1 MSRGSIHRT
10 RLFGANKY
18 APLIRIFRK
27 EENLRMKV
35 LVIGSGGREHT
46 LVWKITQSP
55 KVSKVYCAPGNAG
68 ISRLAQCV
76 NIDADSIEK
85 LVDFAQKEKIDLT
98 VVGPELP
105 LSRGI
110 VNEFNQQGLRIFGPS
125 KEAAEIESSK
135 VFSKYLLKKYNI
147 PTANYQVFQNIEKAL
162 DDIKKQTF
170 PLVIKADGL
179 AAGKG
184 VFIVKNLSQAKDA
197 LNALMEEKKFGEAGR
212 QVIIEEFLEG
222 EEVSILAFC
231 DGKTVIPMVS
241 SQDHKK
247 IFDNDLGPN
256 TGGMGAYSPVPF
268 YPDEFEKRVL
278 EEILKP
284 TVKGLQNEGK
294 EYKGVL
300 YAGLILTKEGPKV
313 LEFNAR
319 FGDPETQV
327 ILPRLKTDL
336 IDILNAV
343 IDSTLHKINI
353 QWEDNAAV
361 CVVVASG
368 GYPEKYQ
375 KGKVISGLE
384 KLEKMKDMIA
394 FHAGTKFQE
403 GRVVTS
409 GGRVLGITA
418 WDETISKAKEKAY
431 KGVNEIYFEDMY
443 YRKDIA
449 AKAIKEKNK

>member
-1 MSRGSIHRT
+1 
-10 RLFGANKY
+10 
-18 APLIRIFRK
+18 
-27 EENLRMKV
+27 MKV
-35 LVIGSGGREHT
+35 LVIGSGGREHA

-55 KVSKVYCAPGNAG
+55 KVSQVYCAPGNAG

-85 LVDFAQKEKIDLT
+85 LIDFAQKEKIDLT

-110 VNEFNQQGLRIFGPS
+110 VNEFNKQGLRIFGPS
-125 KEAAEIESSK
+125 KEAAKIESSK

-147 PTANYQVFQNIEKAL
+147 PTANYQVFQNSEKAL
-162 DDIKKQTF
+162 DYIKQKTF

-184 VFIVKNLSQAKDA
+184 VFIVKNLLEAKDA

-222 EEVSILAFC
+222 EELSILAFC
-231 DGKTVIPMVS
+231 DGKTVVPMVS

-268 YPDEFEKRVL
+268 YPDELEKRVL

-284 TVKGLQNEGK
+284 TVKGLRNEGK

-353 QWEDNAAV
+353 QWEDNAVV

-368 GYPEKYQ
+368 GYPGKYQ

-384 KLEKMKDMIA
+384 RLEKMKNMIA
-394 FHAGTKFQE
+394 FHAGTKFQDNQ
-403 GRVVTS
+403 VITS

-418 WDETISKAKEKAY
+418 WDETISKAKERAY
-431 KGVNEIYFEDMY
+431 KGVKEIYFEDMY

-449 AKAIKEKNK
+449 AKAIKEKNKCPK

>member
-1 MSRGSIHRT
+1 
-10 RLFGANKY
+10 
-18 APLIRIFRK
+18 
-27 EENLRMKV
+27 MKV
-35 LVIGSGGREHT
+35 LVIGSGGREHA

-55 KVSKVYCAPGNAG
+55 KISQIYCAPGNAG
-68 ISRLAQCV
+68 ISKLAQCV
-76 NIDADSIEK
+76 NINADSIDK
-85 LVDFAQKEKIDLT
+85 LVDFAQEEKIDLT
-98 VVGPELP
+98 IVGPELP
-105 LSRGI
+105 LSNGI
-110 VNEFNQQGLRIFGPS
+110 VNEFNRKGLRVFGPS
-125 KEAAEIESSK
+125 KKATEIESSK
-135 VFSKYLLKKYNI
+135 VFSKYLMKKYNI
-147 PTANYQVFQNIEKAL
+147 PTANYEVFQNSEKAF
-162 DDIKKQTF
+162 DYIKQQAF

-184 VFIVKNLSQAKDA
+184 VFIVKDLLQARDA
-197 LNALMEEKKFGEAGR
+197 LDALMEEKKFGEAGR

-231 DGKTVIPMVS
+231 DGKTIVPMVS

-247 IFDNDLGPN
+247 IFDNDRGLN

-268 YPDEFEKRVL
+268 YLNEFKKKVL

-284 TVKGLQNEGK
+284 TVKGLQSEGR
-294 EYKGVL
+294 EYKGVI
-300 YAGLILTKEGPKV
+300 YAGLVLTKQGPKV

-327 ILPRLKTDL
+327 VLPKLKTDL

-343 IDSTLHKINI
+343 IEGTLHKINI
-353 QWEDNAAV
+353 EWEDNAAV

-368 GYPEKYQ
+368 GYPGKYQ

-384 KLEKMKDMIA
+384 RLEKMKDIIV
-394 FHAGTKFQE
+394 FHAGTKFQDDKII
-403 GRVVTS
+403 TS

-418 WDETISKAKEKAY
+418 WDETISKAKERAY
-431 KGVNEIYFEDMY
+431 KGVKEIYFEDMY

-449 AKAIKEKNK
+449 SKAIK

>member
-1 MSRGSIHRT
+1 
-10 RLFGANKY
+10 
-18 APLIRIFRK
+18 
-27 EENLRMKV
+27 MKV
-35 LVIGSGGREHT
+35 LVIGSGGREHA

-55 KVSKVYCAPGNAG
+55 KVSQIYCAPGNAG
-68 ISRLAQCV
+68 ISKFAQCI
-76 NIDADSIEK
+76 NINADNIEK
-85 LVDFAQKEKIDLT
+85 LVDFAQEEKIDLT

-105 LSRGI
+105 LSKGI
-110 VNEFNQQGLRIFGPS
+110 VNEFNRKGLRIFGPS
-125 KEAAEIESSK
+125 KEATEIESSK
-135 VFSKYLLKKYNI
+135 VFSKYLMKKYNI
-147 PTANYQVFQNIEKAL
+147 PTANYEVFQNSEKAF
-162 DDIKKQTF
+162 DYIKQQTF

-184 VFIVKNLSQAKDA
+184 VFIVKNLSQAEDA
-197 LNALMEEKKFGEAGR
+197 LNTLMKKKTFGEAGR
-212 QVIIEEFLEG
+212 QIVIEEFLEG

-231 DGKTVIPMVS
+231 DGKTVVPMVS

-247 IFDNDLGPN
+247 IFDNNQGPN

-268 YPDEFEKRVL
+268 YPNEFKKTVL

-284 TVKGLQNEGK
+284 TVKGLQSEGR

-300 YAGLILTKEGPKV
+300 YAGLVLTKEGPKV

-336 IDILNAV
+336 VDILNAV
-343 IDSTLHKINI
+343 IEETLHKINI
-353 QWEDNAAV
+353 EWEDNAAV

-368 GYPEKYQ
+368 GYPGKYQ
-375 KGKVISGLE
+375 KEKVISGLGR
-384 KLEKMKDMIA
+384 LEKMKDIIV
-394 FHAGTKFQE
+394 FHAGTKLQD
-403 GRVVTS
+403 GKVITS

-418 WDETISKAKEKAY
+418 WDETISKAKERAY
-431 KGVNEIYFEDMY
+431 KGVKEIYFEDMY

-449 AKAIKEKNK
+449 VKAIK

>member
-1 MSRGSIHRT
+1 
-10 RLFGANKY
+10 
-18 APLIRIFRK
+18 
-27 EENLRMKV
+27 MKV

-46 LVWKITQSP
+46 LIWKINQSP
-55 KVSKVYCAPGNAG
+55 KVSQIYCAPGNAG
-68 ISRLAQCV
+68 ISQLAQCININADNIEELV
-76 NIDADSIEK
+76 N
-85 LVDFAQKEKIDLT
+85 FANKEKIDLT

-105 LSRGI
+105 LSKGI
-110 VNEFNQQGLRIFGPS
+110 VNEFNRWGLKIFGPS
-125 KEAAEIESSK
+125 QEAAEIESSK
-135 VFSKYLLKKYNI
+135 VFSKYLMKKYNI
-147 PTANYQVFQNIEKAL
+147 PTANYEVFQNSEEAL
-162 DDIKKQTF
+162 DYIKQQTF

-184 VFIVKNLSQAKDA
+184 VFIVKNLDQVVDA
-197 LNALMEEKKFGEAGR
+197 LNTLMEEKKFGEAGR
-212 QVIIEEFLEG
+212 QIVVEEFLEG

-231 DGKTVIPMVS
+231 DGKAVVPMIS

-247 IFDNDLGPN
+247 IFDNDQGPN

-268 YPDEFEKRVL
+268 YTTEIKEKVCR
-278 EEILKP
+278 EILKP
-284 TVKGLQNEGK
+284 TVKGLRNEEK

-327 ILPRLKTDL
+327 VLPGLKTDL
-336 IDILNAV
+336 VDILNAV
-343 IDSTLHKINI
+343 IEETLHKINI
-353 QWEDNAAV
+353 EWEDNAAV

-368 GYPEKYQ
+368 GYPGKYP

-384 KLEKMKDMIA
+384 GLEKMKDIVV
-394 FHAGTKFQE
+394 FHAGTKLQD
-403 GRVVTS
+403 GKVITS

-418 WDETISKAKEKAY
+418 RDETISKAKERAY
-431 KGVNEIYFEDMY
+431 KGVKEIYFEDMY

-449 AKAIKEKNK
+449 SKAVK

>member
-1 MSRGSIHRT
+1 
-10 RLFGANKY
+10 
-18 APLIRIFRK
+18 
-27 EENLRMKV
+27 MKV

-55 KVSKVYCAPGNAG
+55 KVSQVYCAPGNAG
-68 ISRLAQCV
+68 ISRLAQSV

-110 VNEFNQQGLRIFGPS
+110 VNEFNKQGLRIFGPS

-147 PTANYQVFQNIEKAL
+147 PTANYEVFQNSEKAL
-162 DDIKKQTF
+162 AYIQQQTF

-184 VFIVKNLSQAKDA
+184 VFIVKNLLEARDA

-241 SQDHKK
+241 SQDYKK
-247 IFDNDLGPN
+247 VFDDDLGPN

-284 TVKGLQNEGK
+284 TIKGLQREGK

-343 IDSTLHKINI
+343 INSTLHKINI

-368 GYPEKYQ
+368 GYPGKYQ

-384 KLEKMKDMIA
+384 RLEKMKDIIA
-394 FHAGTKFQE
+394 FHAGTKFQDDQ
-403 GRVVTS
+403 VITS

-431 KGVNEIYFEDMY
+431 KAVKEINFEDMY

-449 AKAIKEKNK
+449 LKAIK

>member
-1 MSRGSIHRT
+1 
-10 RLFGANKY
+10 
-18 APLIRIFRK
+18 
-27 EENLRMKV
+27 MKV
-35 LVIGSGGREHT
+35 LVIGSRGREHT
-46 LVWKITQSP
+46 LVWKMTQSP
-55 KVSKVYCAPGNAG
+55 KVSQVYCAPGNAG

-85 LVDFAQKEKIDLT
+85 LVGFTKKEKIDLT

-105 LSRGI
+105 LSQGI
-110 VNEFNQQGLRIFGPS
+110 VNEFNQQGLKIFGPS

-135 VFSKYLLKKYNI
+135 VFSKYLLKKYHI
-147 PTANYQVFQNIEKAL
+147 PTANYQVFQNSEKAL
-162 DDIKKQTF
+162 NYIQQQTF

-184 VFIVKNLSQAKDA
+184 VFIVKNLLEARDA

-231 DGKTVIPMVS
+231 DGKTVVPMVS

-247 IFDNDLGPN
+247 IFDNDLGTN

-353 QWEDNAAV
+353 EWEDNAAV

-375 KGKVISGLE
+375 KGKVINGLE
-384 KLEKMKDMIA
+384 KLEKMKNMIA

-449 AKAIKEKNK
+449 DKGIKEKNK

>member
-1 MSRGSIHRT
+1 
-10 RLFGANKY
+10 
-18 APLIRIFRK
+18 
-27 EENLRMKV
+27 MKV

-55 KVSKVYCAPGNAG
+55 KVSQIYCAPGNAG
-68 ISRLAQCV
+68 ISRLAQCI

-85 LVDFAQKEKIDLT
+85 LADFAKKEKIDLT

-125 KEAAEIESSK
+125 KEATEIESSK
-135 VFSKYLLKKYNI
+135 VFSKFLLKKYNI
-147 PTANYQVFQNIEKAL
+147 PTANYEVFQNSEKAL
-162 DDIKKQTF
+162 AYIQQQTF

-184 VFIVKNLSQAKDA
+184 VFIVENLVQARDA

-231 DGKTVIPMVS
+231 DGKTVVPMVS

-319 FGDPETQV
+319 FGDPETQT

-336 IDILNAV
+336 IDILDAV

-353 QWEDNAAV
+353 EWEDNAAV

-368 GYPEKYQ
+368 GYPGKYQ

-384 KLEKMKDMIA
+384 GLEKIKDMIA
-394 FHAGTKFQE
+394 FHAGTKFQDNQ
-403 GRVVTS
+403 VITS

-418 WDETISKAKEKAY
+418 WDETISKAKERAY
-431 KGVNEIYFEDMY
+431 KGVKEIYFEDMY

-449 AKAIKEKNK
+449 VKAIKEKNK

>member
-1 MSRGSIHRT
+1 M
-10 RLFGANKY
+10 
-18 APLIRIFRK
+18 
-27 EENLRMKV
+27 
-35 LVIGSGGREHT
+35 VIGSGGREHA

-55 KVSKVYCAPGNAG
+55 KVSQVYCAPGNAG
-68 ISRLAQCV
+68 ISGLAQCV
-76 NIDADSIEK
+76 NIEADSIEK
-85 LVDFAQKEKIDLT
+85 LIDFTQKEKIDLA
-98 VVGPELP
+98 VVGPEMP

-110 VNEFNQQGLRIFGPS
+110 VNEFNKQGLKIFGPS
-125 KEAAEIESSK
+125 KEAAEIETSK
-135 VFSKYLLKKYNI
+135 VFCKFLLKKYNI
-147 PTANYQVFQNIEKAL
+147 PTANYVVFQNRQKAL
-162 DDIKKQTF
+162 DYIQQQTF
-170 PLVIKADGL
+170 PSVIKADGL

-184 VFIVKNLSQAKDA
+184 VFIVKNLLQARDA
-197 LNALMEEKKFGEAGR
+197 LNALMEEKKFGEAGK
-212 QVIIEEFLEG
+212 QVVVEEFLEG

-231 DGKTVIPMVS
+231 DGKTVVPMVS

-247 IFDNDLGPN
+247 IFDHDQGPN

-268 YPDEFEKRVL
+268 YSDEFKKRVL
-278 EEILKP
+278 EEILEP
-284 TVKGLQNEGK
+284 TVKGLRIEGK

-327 ILPRLKTDL
+327 VLPRLKTDL

-343 IDSTLHKINI
+343 IDDRLHKINI

-368 GYPEKYQ
+368 GYPGKYQ
-375 KGKVISGLE
+375 KGKPISGLE
-384 KLEKMKDMIA
+384 RLGKMKDMIA
-394 FHAGTKFQE
+394 FHAGTKFQDNQ
-403 GRVVTS
+403 VITS

-418 WDETISKAKEKAY
+418 WDETIYKAKEKAY
-431 KGVNEIYFEDMY
+431 KGIKEIYFEDMY

-449 AKAIKEKNK
+449 LKAIK

>member
-1 MSRGSIHRT
+1 
-10 RLFGANKY
+10 
-18 APLIRIFRK
+18 
-27 EENLRMKV
+27 
-35 LVIGSGGREHT
+35 LVIGGGGREHT
-46 LVWKITQSP
+46 LVWKISQSP
-55 KVSKVYCAPGNAG
+55 KISQVYCAPGNAG
-68 ISRLAQCV
+68 ISQLARCID
-76 NIDADSIEK
+76 IDADNIEK
-85 LVDFAQKEKIDLT
+85 LVDFAKKEKIDLT
-98 VVGPELP
+98 IVGPELP
-105 LSRGI
+105 LSKGI
-110 VNEFNQQGLRIFGPS
+110 VNEFNRWGLKIFGPS
-125 KEAAEIESSK
+125 REATKIESSK
-135 VFSKYLLKKYNI
+135 VFSKYLMKKYNM
-147 PTANYQVFQNIEKAL
+147 PTANHEVFRNSEKAF
-162 DDIKKQTF
+162 DYIKQQAF

-184 VFIVKNLSQAKDA
+184 VFIAKNLAQARNA
-197 LNALMEEKKFGEAGR
+197 LDTLMEEKKFGEAGR
-212 QVIIEEFLEG
+212 KVVVEEFLEG

-231 DGKTVIPMVS
+231 DGKTVVPMVS

-247 IFDNDLGPN
+247 IFNDDQGPN

-268 YPDEFEKRVL
+268 YTDKLEKRVL

-284 TVKGLQNEGK
+284 TIRGLRSEGR

-343 IDSTLHKINI
+343 IDGSLHKINI
-353 QWEDNAAV
+353 EWEDNAAV

-368 GYPEKYQ
+368 GYPGKYQ
-375 KGKVISGLE
+375 KGKVINGLE
-384 KLEKMKDMIA
+384 RLEKMKDIIV
-394 FHAGTKFQE
+394 FHAGTKLQDNKII
-403 GRVVTS
+403 TS

-418 WDETISKAKEKAY
+418 WDDTISKAKEKAY
-431 KGVNEIYFEDMY
+431 EGVEKIYFEDMY

-449 AKAIKEKNK
+449 VKAIK

>member
-1 MSRGSIHRT
+1 
-10 RLFGANKY
+10 
-18 APLIRIFRK
+18 
-27 EENLRMKV
+27 MKV

-46 LVWKITQSP
+46 LVWKMTQSP

-76 NIDADSIEK
+76 NIDADNIEK
-85 LVDFAQKEKIDLT
+85 LVDFAQKEKINLT

-110 VNEFNQQGLRIFGPS
+110 VNEFNKQGLRIFGPS

-135 VFSKYLLKKYNI
+135 VFCKYLLKKYNI
-147 PTANYQVFQNIEKAL
+147 PTANYVVFQNSQKAL
-162 DDIKKQTF
+162 DYIQQQTF

-184 VFIVKNLSQAKDA
+184 VFIVKNLLQARDA
-197 LNALMEEKKFGEAGR
+197 LDTLMEEKKFGEAGK
-212 QVIIEEFLEG
+212 QVVVEEFLEG

-231 DGKTVIPMVS
+231 DGKTVVPMVS

-247 IFDNDLGPN
+247 IFDHDQGPN

-268 YPDEFEKRVL
+268 YSDEFKKRVL
-278 EEILKP
+278 EEILEP
-284 TVKGLQNEGK
+284 TVKGLRIEGK

-327 ILPRLKTDL
+327 VLPRLKTDL

-343 IDSTLHKINI
+343 IDDRLHKINI

-368 GYPEKYQ
+368 GYPGKHQ
-375 KGKVISGLE
+375 KGKPISGLE
-384 KLEKMKDMIA
+384 RLGKMKDMIA

-409 GGRVLGITA
+409 GGRVMGITA

-431 KGVNEIYFEDMY
+431 KGIKEIYFEDMY

-449 AKAIKEKNK
+449 LKAIK

>member
-1 MSRGSIHRT
+1 
-10 RLFGANKY
+10 
-18 APLIRIFRK
+18 
-27 EENLRMKV
+27 MKV
-35 LVIGSGGREHT
+35 LVIGGGGREHT

-55 KVSKVYCAPGNAG
+55 KVSRVYCAPGNAG

-85 LVDFAQKEKIDLT
+85 LVGFAKKEKIDLT

-110 VNEFNQQGLRIFGPS
+110 VNEFNQQGLRIFGPT
-125 KEAAEIESSK
+125 KEATEIESSK
-135 VFSKYLLKKYNI
+135 VFSKYLMKKYNI
-147 PTANYQVFQNIEKAL
+147 PTANYEVFQNSQKAL
-162 DDIKKQTF
+162 AYIQQQTF

-184 VFIVKNLSQAKDA
+184 VFIIKNLLEARDA

-212 QVIIEEFLEG
+212 QVIIEKFLEG

-268 YPDEFEKRVL
+268 YPDEFKKRVL

-343 IDSTLHKINI
+343 INSTLHKINI
-353 QWEDNAAV
+353 EWEENAAV

-375 KGKVISGLE
+375 KGKVINGLE
-384 KLEKMKDMIA
+384 KLEKMKNMIA

-431 KGVNEIYFEDMY
+431 KAVKEIYFEDMY

-449 AKAIKEKNK
+449 LKVIK

>member
-1 MSRGSIHRT
+1 
-10 RLFGANKY
+10 
-18 APLIRIFRK
+18 
-27 EENLRMKV
+27 MKV
-35 LVIGSGGREHT
+35 LFIGSGGREHA
-46 LVWKITQSP
+46 LVWKIKQNP
-55 KVSKVYCAPGNAG
+55 RVSKIYCAPGNAG

-76 NIDADSIEK
+76 NIEADSIEK
-85 LVDFAQKEKIDLT
+85 LIDFAKKEKIELT

-105 LSRGI
+105 LSQGI

-147 PTANYQVFQNIEKAL
+147 PTANYEVFQNSEKAL
-162 DDIKKQTF
+162 DYMQQQTF

-184 VFIVKNLSQAKDA
+184 VFIVKNLVEASDA
-197 LNALMEEKKFGEAGR
+197 LNVLMEEKKFGEAGR

-231 DGKTVIPMVS
+231 DGKTVVPMVS

-300 YAGLILTKEGPKV
+300 YAGLILTEEGPKV

-319 FGDPETQV
+319 FGDPETQT

-336 IDILNAV
+336 IDILDAV

-353 QWEDNAAV
+353 EWEGNAAV

-384 KLEKMKDMIA
+384 RLEKMKDMIA

-449 AKAIKEKNK
+449 DKGIKEKNK

>member
-1 MSRGSIHRT
+1 
-10 RLFGANKY
+10 
-18 APLIRIFRK
+18 
-27 EENLRMKV
+27 MKV

-46 LVWKITQSP
+46 LVWKMTQSP
-55 KVSKVYCAPGNAG
+55 KVSQVYCAPGNAG

-85 LVDFAQKEKIDLT
+85 LVGFTKKEKIDLT

-105 LSRGI
+105 LSQGI
-110 VNEFNQQGLRIFGPS
+110 VNEFNQQGLKIFGPS

-135 VFSKYLLKKYNI
+135 VFSKYLLKKYHI
-147 PTANYQVFQNIEKAL
+147 PTANYQVFQNSEKAL
-162 DDIKKQTF
+162 NYIQQQTF

-184 VFIVKNLSQAKDA
+184 VFIVKNLLEARDA

-231 DGKTVIPMVS
+231 DGKTVVPMVS

-247 IFDNDLGPN
+247 IFDNDLGTN

-353 QWEDNAAV
+353 EWEDNAAV

-375 KGKVISGLE
+375 KGKVINGLE
-384 KLEKMKDMIA
+384 KLEKMKNMIA

-431 KGVNEIYFEDMY
+431 KGIEEIYFEDMY

>member
-1 MSRGSIHRT
+1 
-10 RLFGANKY
+10 
-18 APLIRIFRK
+18 
-27 EENLRMKV
+27 MKV

-85 LVDFAQKEKIDLT
+85 LVDFAKKEKIDLT

-110 VNEFNQQGLRIFGPS
+110 VNEFNKQGLRIFGPS
-125 KEAAEIESSK
+125 KEATEIESSK
-135 VFSKYLLKKYNI
+135 VFSKFLLKKYNI
-147 PTANYQVFQNIEKAL
+147 PTANYEVFQNSEKAL
-162 DDIKKQTF
+162 DYIQQQTF

-184 VFIVKNLSQAKDA
+184 VFIVKNLLEAKDA
-197 LNALMEEKKFGEAGR
+197 LNTLMDEKQFGDAGR

-247 IFDNDLGPN
+247 IFDNDQGPN

-268 YPDEFEKRVL
+268 YPDEVEKRVL

-284 TVKGLQNEGK
+284 TIKGLQREGK

-336 IDILNAV
+336 VDILNAV
-343 IDSTLHKINI
+343 IEGSLHKINI
-353 QWEDNAAV
+353 EWNNNCAV

-368 GYPEKYQ
+368 GYPGKYQ

-384 KLEKMKDMIA
+384 RLEKMKNIIA
-394 FHAGTKFQE
+394 FHAGTKLQDNQ
-403 GRVVTS
+403 VITS

-418 WDETISKAKEKAY
+418 WDETISKAKERAY
-431 KGVNEIYFEDMY
+431 MAVKEIYFEDMY

>member
-1 MSRGSIHRT
+1 
-10 RLFGANKY
+10 
-18 APLIRIFRK
+18 
-27 EENLRMKV
+27 MKV
-35 LVIGSGGREHT
+35 LVIGSGGREHA

-68 ISRLAQCV
+68 ISKLALCV

-85 LVDFAQKEKIDLT
+85 LVDFAKKEKIDLT

-110 VNEFNQQGLRIFGPS
+110 VNEFNKQGLRIFGPS

-135 VFSKYLLKKYNI
+135 VFSKYLMKKYNI
-147 PTANYQVFQNIEKAL
+147 PTANYQVFQNSEKAL
-162 DDIKKQTF
+162 DYIKQKAF

-184 VFIVKNLSQAKDA
+184 VFIVKNLVQARDA
-197 LNALMEEKKFGEAGR
+197 LDALMEEKKFGEAGR

-268 YPDEFEKRVL
+268 YPDEFKKRVL

-284 TVKGLQNEGK
+284 TLKGLQREGR

-343 IDSTLHKINI
+343 IEGTLHKINI

-384 KLEKMKDMIA
+384 RLEKMKSIIA
-394 FHAGTKFQE
+394 FHAGTKLQDDQI
-403 GRVVTS
+403 VTS

-418 WDETISKAKEKAY
+418 WDETIYKARERAY
-431 KGVNEIYFEDMY
+431 KGVKEIYFEDMY
-443 YRKDIA
+443 YRKDIT